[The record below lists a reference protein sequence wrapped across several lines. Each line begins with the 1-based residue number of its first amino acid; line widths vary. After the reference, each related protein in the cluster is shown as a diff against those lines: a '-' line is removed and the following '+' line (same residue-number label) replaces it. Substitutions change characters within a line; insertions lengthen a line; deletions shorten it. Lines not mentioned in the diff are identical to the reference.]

1 MSCARA
7 LPFVLLL
14 SACAAQSG
22 SNASPEVIA
31 SSVADVIADLSGVGA
46 APATMPTSGGATYTG
61 YATAFVKETIT
72 DQIGRQLV
80 GTAALDATFTAAGAR
95 IDGSVG
101 NMLGKTGVNQTELFS
116 AIQNGHAGD
125 IEDILADYSEATG
138 QIAVESTGASGA
150 NFEVTIDGTITHE
163 GDALHFDG
171 RGTGNFSGDGA
182 TGVQVT
188 GTAGGA
194 GNMTLTENNALR
206 AGTLAVVA
214 AQ

>member
-1 MSCARA
+1 M
-7 LPFVLLL
+7 
-14 SACAAQSG
+14 
-22 SNASPEVIA
+22 
-31 SSVADVIADLSGVGA
+31 
-46 APATMPTSGGATYTG
+46 
-61 YATAFVKETIT
+61 
-72 DQIGRQLV
+72 
-80 GTAALDATFTAAGAR
+80 
-95 IDGSVG
+95 
-101 NMLGKTGVNQTELFS
+101 
-116 AIQNGHAGD
+116 
-125 IEDILADYSEATG
+125 
-138 QIAVESTGASGA
+138 
-150 NFEVTIDGTITHE
+150 TIDGTITHE